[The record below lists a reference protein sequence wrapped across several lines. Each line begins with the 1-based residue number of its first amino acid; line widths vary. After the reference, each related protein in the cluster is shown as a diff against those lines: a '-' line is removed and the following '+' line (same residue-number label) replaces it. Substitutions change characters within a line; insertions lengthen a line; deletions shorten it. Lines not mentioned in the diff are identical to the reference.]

1 MVHFLEDTGTSS
13 LVLGEEDRVSGD
25 LIPCVLVITG
35 ESASS
40 WRKSGSKS
48 RTLGNASSCNISRF
62 RTGSCAS
69 ALGEIIQEEGLAG
82 VGV

>member
-1 MVHFLEDTGTSS
+1 MHFLEDTGTSS
-13 LVLGEEDRVSGD
+13 LVLGEKDRVSGD
-25 LIPCVLVITG
+25 LIPCVLVIIG

-40 WRKSGSKS
+40 WRKSDSKS
-48 RTLGNASSCNISRF
+48 RTLGNAFSCNISRF

>member
-1 MVHFLEDTGTSS
+1 MHFLEDTGTSS
-13 LVLGEEDRVSGD
+13 LVLGEKDRVSGD
-25 LIPCVLVITG
+25 LIPCVLVIIG

-40 WRKSGSKS
+40 WRKSDSKS

-69 ALGEIIQEEGLAG
+69 ALGEIIQEEGLVG